1 VKLLLDTNIF
11 LELILEQ
18 QKAQE
23 ARNLLSKADKYEF
36 FVTDFSIH
44 SIGLLLFRETQHQ
57 VFLEF
62 LNDVL
67 IEGNTSIIKLNVEDL
82 KKVVSVSK
90 HFTLDF
96 DDAYQYVAAEKYNL
110 TIVSF
115 DADFD
120 RCEKGRKTPIEI
132 LKEQI

>member
-1 VKLLLDTNIF
+1 VWLERLLNQERAEEVRQLLDSVVSESFYI
-11 LELILEQ
+11 
-18 QKAQE
+18 
-23 ARNLLSKADKYEF
+23 
-36 FVTDFSIH
+36 TDFSFH
-44 SIGLLLFRETQHQ
+44 SIGVILCRLNKHEILTRFVQDIFIYGAVNLIH
-57 VFLEF
+57 LEPY
-62 LNDVL
+62 NISHIV
-67 IEGNTSIIKLNVEDL
+67 NIINQ
-82 KKVVSVSK
+82 
-90 HFTLDF
+90 FNLDF